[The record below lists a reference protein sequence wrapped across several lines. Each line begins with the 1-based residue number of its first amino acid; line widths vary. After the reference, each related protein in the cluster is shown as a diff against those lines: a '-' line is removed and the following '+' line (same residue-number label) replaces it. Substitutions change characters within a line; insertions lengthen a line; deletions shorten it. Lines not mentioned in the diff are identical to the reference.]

1 MNKLLSGLMATTLAA
16 SFAVA
21 SVMPLNAAPIYVP
34 KSEQVRTDVEQVN
47 HTRRHWR
54 IQQQRRAERRAY
66 RQWRREARRDF
77 YRDRY
82 YDDGYYYERRHA
94 FRHYPRRHWRGD
106 NGVILE
112 FRFFRA
118 FHVLTEA

>member
-16 SFAVA
+16 SFAIA
-21 SVMPLNAAPIYVP
+21 SSMPLNAAPIYVP

-77 YRDRY
+77 YR
-82 YDDGYYYERRHA
+82 
-94 FRHYPRRHWRGD
+94 
-106 NGVILE
+106 
-112 FRFFRA
+112 
-118 FHVLTEA
+118 

>member
-16 SFAVA
+16 SFAIA
-21 SVMPLNAAPIYVP
+21 SVVPLNAAPVYVP
-34 KSEQVRTDVEQVN
+34 KSEQVKTDVQQVN

-82 YDDGYYYERRHA
+82 RDDGYYYERRHG

-106 NGVILE
+106 DGITLQ
-112 FRFFRA
+112 FRF
-118 FHVLTEA
+118 